1 MPIYTVGQVA
11 RYLKESL
18 ERDGHLSDLWVS
30 GETSNLVTSQA
41 GHLYFTLKDAQSQLR
56 CVMFQGGQ
64 GGELLQNGAAVI
76 VHGRVAF
83 YEARGLVE
91 LRADIVVPEGTG
103 ALQLKFEELKRRLE
117 AEGLFD
123 PSRKRPLP
131 AYPRTIGVVTSPT
144 GAVFHDICQILRRR
158 YPLAQVVLAPTP
170 VQGDAAAPAIVAAV
184 EALNRRGGIDVV
196 ILARGGGSLEELWP
210 FNEESVARAIYAS
223 KVPVISAVGHET
235 DVTIADYVADLRAPT
250 PSAAAELVA
259 PDVAS
264 LRSTVA
270 DLRQRAVRA
279 VAAVAQAQRQ
289 DLEAHTQRLRALAPD
304 VGAYRHR
311 VEELSRTADRALHGH
326 LSLLRERI
334 AGLEG
339 RVTSLNPRET
349 LRRGYAI
356 VQRDPAGTIIS
367 RVGQVRQGEA
377 LSVTVSD
384 GAFPARAGNEGKH
397 RPERRK
403 SRVHAARPLL

>member
-18 ERDGHLSDLWVS
+18 ERDDHLSDLWVS
-30 GETSNLVTSQA
+30 GETSNLVASQA

-64 GGELLQNGAAVI
+64 GGELLQNGGAVI
-76 VHGRVAF
+76 VHGRIAF

-91 LRADIVVPEGTG
+91 LRADIVVPEGAG

-123 PSRKRPLP
+123 ASRKRPLP
-131 AYPRTIGVVTSPT
+131 AYPKTIGVVTSPS
-144 GAVFHDICQILRRR
+144 GAVFHDICQILKRR
-158 YPLAQVVLAPTP
+158 YPLAHVVLAATP
-170 VQGDAAAPAIVAAV
+170 VQGDAAAPAIVAAL
-184 EALNRRGGIDVV
+184 EGLNRRGGIDVV

-223 KVPVISAVGHET
+223 KIPVISAIGHET

-264 LRSTVA
+264 LRSAVA
-270 DLRQRAVRA
+270 DMRRRAIRA
-279 VAAVAQAQRQ
+279 AASVAQSQRHEL
-289 DLEAHTQRLRALAPD
+289 DSRSQRLRGLAPD

-311 VEELSRTADRALHGH
+311 VDEHSRTAARALASH
-326 LSLLRERI
+326 LSLLKERVS
-334 AGLEG
+334 GLE
-339 RVTSLNPRET
+339 RRTASLDPRET
-349 LRRGYAI
+349 LKRGYAI
-356 VQRDPAGTIIS
+356 VQRDPAGAIIT
-367 RVGQVRQGEA
+367 RVGQVRDGET
-377 LSVTVSD
+377 LNVTVSD
-384 GAFPARAGNEGKH
+384 GAFPARAGDGAK
-397 RPERRK
+397 RKQERRK
-403 SRVHAARPLL
+403 SHAYAGEPLL